1 MPDESAELIVRI
13 NLEDK
18 DDEQLD
24 RLTRQFRN
32 EARDLDVESAEFV
45 SAGPAPEGTMGL
57 DPIVLGAIAVTV
69 GPTVLTKF
77 LEFLHAWA
85 MRHQSQTVEVEIQNE
100 EGAAVK
106 MKVPVTMSKAEAKEW
121 IEMVSQSLPKKK
133 GKK

>member
-13 NLEDK
+13 NLEDG

-32 EARDLDVESAEFV
+32 EARELDIESAEFV
-45 SAGPAPEGTMGL
+45 PAGPAPEGTMGL

-77 LEFLHAWA
+77 LEFLHAWS

-106 MKVPVTMSKAEAKEW
+106 VKVPVTMSKVEAKEW

>member
-1 MPDESAELIVRI
+1 MPDESAQLIVRI

-32 EARDLDVESAEFV
+32 EVRDLDVESAEFV

-77 LEFLHAWA
+77 LEFLHAWS

-106 MKVPVTMSKAEAKEW
+106 VKVPVTMSKVEAREW

>member
-13 NLEDK
+13 NLEDE

-32 EARDLDVESAEFV
+32 EARELDIESAEFV
-45 SAGPAPEGTMGL
+45 SAGPAPESTKGPDL
-57 DPIVLGAIAVTV
+57 IVLGAIAVTV

-77 LEFLHAWA
+77 LEFLHAWS

-100 EGAAVK
+100 DGAAVK
-106 MKVPVTMSKAEAKEW
+106 VKVPATMSKAQAKEW